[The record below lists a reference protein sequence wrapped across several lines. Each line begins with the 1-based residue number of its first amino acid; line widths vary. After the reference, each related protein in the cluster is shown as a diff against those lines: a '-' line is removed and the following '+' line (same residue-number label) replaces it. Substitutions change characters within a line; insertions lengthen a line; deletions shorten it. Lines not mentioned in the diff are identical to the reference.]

1 MAPILSLSLR
11 KGTKSRVPVWVL
23 RFSFYHN
30 PQHIIMFFSDKKIIK
45 YIKDEIIGITPFKGE
60 FLGSVSYE
68 MHLGSLLFQVKPKG
82 KYFNGGKPKE
92 KELTPIKVKNKSYT
106 LSPGEFIIGKTEEKI
121 YCNSETMAIFD
132 GKPSLAQIGLFT
144 NISSVLVDP
153 LTDSVITCEIYNA
166 SKFPIKLMIGQKIGQ
181 IFFSGV
187 SN

>member
-1 MAPILSLSLR
+1 
-11 KGTKSRVPVWVL
+11 
-23 RFSFYHN
+23 
-30 PQHIIMFFSDKKIIK
+30 MFFSDKKIIR
-45 YIKDEIIGITPFKGE
+45 YIKDEKIGINPFKLE
-60 FLGSVSYE
+60 SLGSVSYE

-92 KELTPIKVKNKSYT
+92 KELIPIKIKDKKYV
-106 LSPGEFIIGKTEEKI
+106 LSPGEFIIAKTEEKI
-121 YCNSETMAIFD
+121 FCDSEVMAIFD

-153 LTDSVITCEIYNA
+153 LTDSEITCEIFNA
-166 SKFPIKLMIGQKIGQ
+166 SKFPIKLIIGQKIGQ